1 MSRELLLEAALT
13 GSIEVGVLG
22 VLVQQVHVF
31 EADLRESLA
40 IDEPTRGSH
49 EIGIA
54 SVGIDEVEV
63 VASGVVNA
71 RVENSP
77 SARRIPDRTKGH
89 SQVLVSMVNY
99 GSVGIVTA
107 AQHHRMK
114 EGKGHVEGALVRC
127 GARRAC
133 FVVTILQQN
142 VLRDV

>member
-31 EADLRESLA
+31 EADLGETVA

-54 SVGIDEVEV
+54 SAGIDEVEV

-77 SARRIPDRTKGH
+77 SARRIPYRSEGD
-89 SQVLVSMVNY
+89 SQVLVSMVNN
-99 GSVGIVTA
+99 GSVGMIAA

-114 EGKGHVEGALVRC
+114 DGKGHVEGALVRS
-127 GARRAC
+127 GARRAY
-133 FVVTILQQN
+133 FVVTIL
-142 VLRDV
+142 